1 MIEEGFWRSEASLEQ
16 SSVSREGEV
25 QVGGS
30 RKCRSVP
37 RVAGVRSSSGN
48 KVDED
53 NTRKSG
59 RVRCGKSWMLRILDF
74 ILAHRN
80 RCNILNKR
88 VIWGNGGYENHS
100 AGGVKAGL
108 IWGTLVEELVGRLKG
123 VQDMRNGAG
132 GKGKN
137 RTDERETTW
146 NESIGFCEWLD
157 LGVNRKES
165 KPILRFQT
173 QIIKRMW
180 NWKEMLHFEKEIMAE
195 YYYMTG
201 SS

>member
-1 MIEEGFWRSEASLEQ
+1 MIEEGFWRSEASFEQ
-16 SSVSREGEV
+16 CQQG
-25 QVGGS
+25 GGS
-30 RKCRSVP
+30 SSWRVP
-37 RVAGVRSSSGN
+37 RVAGVSRSSAN
-48 KVDED
+48 EVNED

-80 RCNILNKR
+80 GCNILNKR
-88 VIWGNGGYENHS
+88 VIWRNGGYENHS

-108 IWGTLVEELVGRLKG
+108 TWGTLVEELVGRLKG
-123 VQDMRNGAG
+123 VQDMRDGAG

-146 NESIGFCEWLD
+146 NESIGFGEWLD

-173 QIIKRMW
+173 QIIKRIC
-180 NWKEMLHFEKEIMAE
+180 ETERRCCILRRR
-195 YYYMTG
+195 
-201 SS
+201 